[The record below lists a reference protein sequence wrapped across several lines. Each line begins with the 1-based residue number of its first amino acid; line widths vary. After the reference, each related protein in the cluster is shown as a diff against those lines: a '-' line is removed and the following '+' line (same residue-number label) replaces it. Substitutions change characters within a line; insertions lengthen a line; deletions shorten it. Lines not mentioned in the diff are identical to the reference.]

1 MGDTPKKS
9 LGNGAFFMVAMDPA
23 LTDLQ
28 QMTHHLGVLKYAQRY
43 SQSRIGKGIPG
54 FNSCKEDAKK
64 TCKEDP
70 TLHCFALGQIAG
82 TLSDI
87 RP

>member
-1 MGDTPKKS
+1 MGDTPRKS

-28 QMTHHLGVLKYAQRY
+28 QRRNHLYVLKYALRY
-43 SQSRIGKGIPG
+43 SQPRIGKGIPG
-54 FNSCKEDAKK
+54 SNSCKEPTKK

>member
-23 LTDLQ
+23 LADPQ
-28 QMTHHLGVLKYAQRY
+28 KRKNHPCVLKCAQRY
-43 SQSRIGKGIPG
+43 SQPRIGKGIPAG
-54 FNSCKEDAKK
+54 LILFLVSIR
-64 TCKEDP
+64 
-70 TLHCFALGQIAG
+70 LHCFALAQFAV
-82 TLSDI
+82 TQTDI